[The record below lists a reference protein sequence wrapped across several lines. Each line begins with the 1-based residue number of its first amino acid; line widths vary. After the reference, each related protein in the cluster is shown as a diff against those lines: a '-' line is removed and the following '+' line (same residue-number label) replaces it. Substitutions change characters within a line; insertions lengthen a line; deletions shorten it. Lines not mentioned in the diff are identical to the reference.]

1 MMSIKEQMSW
11 NGKLI
16 FRDIVI
22 KVSVRI
28 VSLWF

>member
-16 FRDIVI
+16 FRDFVF
-22 KVSVRI
+22 KLNARI